1 MNSEAMLFN
10 HEGFGEAFIG
20 VARHAGDMSQLDR
33 MIFEDCVFSGDGLG
47 CGKVLAPHFNI
58 KQDCR
63 YHLRPESIQR
73 RIEQAGAECSFHQAT
88 TLCDAWTIIEA
99 TEKMVKT
106 FICWIAAKGTNKAV
120 EYFENLAMNLAEV
133 EVLEEQSEIIDYGI
147 DTEMEPPEMS
157 DAPTDIIHYHPIGC
171 EIVSGAL
178 CPKCHAVYD
187 LNDHDWKDAEEDTVW
202 CDCCDTSFT
211 AYKYEPVTTWESR
224 QSVSYRKLLACV
236 RTIINLDEL
245 KAIGKKVFEE
255 GSLNHEQ
262 SGVFWYE
269 YKQSKERIMK
279 VVKSN
284 LGSSAR
290 TLLNQ
295 INSRKS
301 KELSAYGF
309 LLYKLQSGQIS
320 MTDPPSENE
329 WTIIWK
335 AYQARKKL

>member
-20 VARHAGDMSQLDR
+20 VARHAATMTQLER

-73 RIEQAGAECSFHQAT
+73 RIQQAGIECSFHQAT
-88 TLCDAWTIIEA
+88 TLCDAWAIIEA
-99 TEKMVKT
+99 TEKMVDT
-106 FICWIAAKGTNKAV
+106 FILWIKAKKSTEKAV
-120 EYFENLAMNLAEV
+120 AYFENLAMNLAEV
-133 EVLEEQSEIIDYGI
+133 EASDDDCECMDSAEPDFEESY
-147 DTEMEPPEMS
+147 
-157 DAPTDIIHYHPIGC
+157 APAETIHYHPIG
-171 EIVSGAL
+171 
-178 CPKCHAVYD
+178 YD
-187 LNDHDWKDAEEDTVW
+187 ESEETV
-202 CDCCDTSFT
+202 
-211 AYKYEPVTTWESR
+211 TWESK
-224 QSVSYRKLLACV
+224 QPFPYRRLLARV
-236 RTIINLDEL
+236 RAINDLEQL
-245 KAIGKKVFEE
+245 NAIGKDIFEH
-255 GSLNHEQ
+255 GNLNHDQ
-262 SGVFWYE
+262 GGVFWYE
-269 YKQSKERIMK
+269 YRQSKERIMK

-301 KELSAYGF
+301 KELSAYGL

-320 MTDPPSENE
+320 MTDPPTVNE

-335 AYQARKKL
+335 AYQARKNS